1 MNSWKL
7 AQEKAAAE
15 AKAGTSRSGVP
26 LISQNTSGGEPKG
39 SILPMRSRIS
49 ARMFAAARADRF
61 GTDWGS
67 TPLTADQVVERN
79 QRALVAR
86 SREQAAN
93 NDYAKAFLRMCRQ
106 NIVGPQGVQLQ
117 AQSRDDKGKLDT
129 LANQA
134 IETGW
139 EVWGHRKN
147 CDVTGKRSWREIQNS
162 CVNTAVKDGE
172 FMLRLIFGRD
182 AGPWQFAVQVLDPQ
196 RCPVDV
202 NEERTGRGTFI
213 RQGIEFNKY
222 GRPLFYLFTTTD
234 ETEADYRFGGR
245 NFVRVPADDIVH
257 GFLEDMVGQKRGLPW
272 MATGLFR
279 MRHLNGMEDA
289 AIINARV
296 GASKMGFIQWKDGMR
311 PEFLEDLDDD
321 EVQDMLTIDAE
332 AGTFPV
338 LPEGAEL
345 KEWNPQYPAGEFAPF
360 YKSMLRGMAA
370 GFGVLYNNLAS
381 DLEGVN
387 FSSIRQGTLD
397 EREHWKELQEWLI
410 ESLVQPVFEAWLPRA
425 LLGGKLMVK
434 GRPLKPERIDR
445 YSVVS
450 WQPRR
455 WQWIDPRADVDAAV
469 DSKNNMLTSP
479 SRIMREQGQDPQTVW
494 AETARDIRA
503 MIDALVAEG
512 IDEKNATELV
522 MLSMGKQPQKPAPTG
537 QQNGQNAPAA

>member
-1 MNSWKL
+1 MNSWKI
-7 AQEKAAAE
+7 AQEKAAA
-15 AKAGTSRSGVP
+15 SRSGSGVP
-26 LISQNTSGGEPKG
+26 LIQPQQNTSGGAPKQG
-39 SILPMRSRIS
+39 LPLRSRVH
-49 ARMFAAARADRF
+49 ARMYAAGKADRF
-61 GTDWGS
+61 GTEWGS
-67 TPLTADQVVERN
+67 TPLTADQVVDRN
-79 QRALVAR
+79 QRILVAR
-86 SREQAAN
+86 SREQSSN
-93 NDYAKAFLRMCRQ
+93 NDYAKSFLRMCRQ

-117 AQSRDDKGKLDT
+117 AQSRDDRGKLDT

-134 IETGW
+134 IEAGF
-139 EVWGHRKN
+139 EAWGNRKN
-147 CDVTGKRSWREIQNS
+147 CDVTGKRSWRAIQAG
-162 CVNTAVKDGE
+162 CVNSAVKDGE
-172 FMLRLIFGRD
+172 FMVRLIYGRD
-182 AGPWQFAVQVLDPQ
+182 AGPWGFALQVLDPQ

-202 NEERTGRGTFI
+202 NEERTGRDTFI
-213 RQGIEFNKY
+213 KQGIEFNKY

-234 ETEADYRFGGR
+234 ERESEYRFGGR

-296 GASKMGFIQWKDGMR
+296 GASKMGFIQWKDGQR
-311 PEFLEDLDDD
+311 PDFLDDLDDD
-321 EVQDMLTIDAE
+321 EVQEMLSIDAE

-345 KEWNPQYPAGEFAPF
+345 HEWNPQYPAGEFAPF
-360 YKSMLRGMAA
+360 YKTMLRGIAA
-370 GFGVLYNNLAS
+370 GFGVLYNNLSS

-397 EREHWKELQEWLI
+397 EREHWKDLQEWLV
-410 ESLVQPVFEAWLPRA
+410 ESLIQPVFEAWLPRA
-425 LLGGKLMVK
+425 LLGGKLTVR

-445 YSVVS
+445 YSAVA

-479 SRIMREQGQDPQTVW
+479 SAIIREQGKDPATLW

-503 MIDALVAEG
+503 MIDAMVAEG
-512 IDEKNATELV
+512 INEKDATELV
-522 MLSMGKQPQKPAPTG
+522 MLSMGKQPQKPAPAPSG
-537 QQNGQNAPAA
+537 APQNAKE